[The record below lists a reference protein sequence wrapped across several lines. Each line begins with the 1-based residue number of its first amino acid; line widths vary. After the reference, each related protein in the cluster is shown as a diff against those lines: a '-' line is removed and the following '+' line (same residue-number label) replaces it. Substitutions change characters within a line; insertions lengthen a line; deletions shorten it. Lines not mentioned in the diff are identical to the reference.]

1 MMMLQVISNAKKYII
16 SFLSIFIGYS
26 LIISANYLLADDAV
40 QVKTVDVVRIGESV
54 EIKISGANAAAST
67 VYELPNPDRIVVDL
81 ADAVLANNFISKIDV
96 TGISLQTK
104 LLAES
109 KPAILRL
116 EFALPGKADFQ
127 TQKNDNELKLVLKLA
142 GAAANDTS
150 AAQQNNATNPAAEGP
165 KEGKEASVSKNQ
177 RSGDKIGSMIGAS
190 KSIDS
195 QLPDI
200 NPLEA
205 KHPSKGK
212 AQQMEDSF
220 NFSGYN
226 KERITVEF
234 QKMDLHNVFNF
245 LRQVSGVNI
254 VVDESVQGALTLVLD
269 DVPWDFALD
278 IILNLKDLEKEERYN
293 TLVIYP
299 KKKEFKWPDKSQN
312 NLSFQADS
320 KVVARESLTIRQQG
334 RQTVENPEARK
345 QISLGSEAEKNE
357 NYDLAVTH
365 YERAYEKWS
374 SNTQLTNKIASI
386 YLVHLRQ
393 YAKSL
398 YYSSMTLKNDK
409 DNNEAMLLA
418 AISAANMQDK
428 DKAAHYFSKCTSV
441 KKPIKEALMSYSS
454 FCEGSQDYQC
464 ALDNLTRYN
473 SLYGE
478 DLDSMISAARIYD
491 KMGQGQK
498 AIEKYNQLLS
508 SGFQVPP
515 DLERYIKGRVAIN

>member
-1 MMMLQVISNAKKYII
+1 MMMLQIISDQKKYII

-26 LIISANYLLADDAV
+26 LIVSANYLLADDTV
-40 QVKTVDVVRIGESV
+40 QVKTVDVIRVGESIEV
-54 EIKISGANAAAST
+54 KISGANTVAST

-81 ADAVLANNFISKIDV
+81 ADAVLASNFVSKIDV

-104 LLAES
+104 HLTDS
-109 KPAILRL
+109 KPAVLRL
-116 EFALPGKADFQ
+116 EFTLPGKADFQ
-127 TQKNDNELKLVLKLA
+127 TQKNDNELKLTLKLA
-142 GAAANDTS
+142 GATANDVS
-150 AAQQNNATNPAAEGP
+150 VASQNNVANPVIEGT
-165 KEGKEASVSKNQ
+165 KEASALKSQ
-177 RSGDKIGSMIGAS
+177 RPGDKIGSVIGTT

-205 KHPSKGK
+205 KHSSKAK

-320 KVVARESLTIRQQG
+320 KVVARESLTIRQQS
-334 RQTVENPEARK
+334 RQTIENPEARQ
-345 QISLGSEAEKNE
+345 QINLGSEAEKNE

-365 YERAYEKWS
+365 YERAYEKWP
-374 SNTQLTNKIASI
+374 SNTQLTNKLASI
-386 YLVHLRQ
+386 YLVYLRQ

-398 YYSSMTLKNDK
+398 YYSSMTLKHDR

-428 DKAAHYFSKCTSV
+428 DKAAHYFAKCTSV

-454 FCEGSQDYQC
+454 FCEGGQDYNC
-464 ALDNLTRYN
+464 ALENLTRYN

-498 AIEKYNQLLS
+498 AVEKYNQLLS

-515 DLERYIKGRVAIN
+515 DLERYIKSRVAIN